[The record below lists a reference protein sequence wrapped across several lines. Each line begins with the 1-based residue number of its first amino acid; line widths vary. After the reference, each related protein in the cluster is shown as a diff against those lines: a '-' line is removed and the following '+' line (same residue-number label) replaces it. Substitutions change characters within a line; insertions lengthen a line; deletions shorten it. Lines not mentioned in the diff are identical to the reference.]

1 MHSSRMRTTHLLTI
15 SHSIQEGVS
24 AKGVICLGGL
34 LEVSAQGSLPRG
46 VSPCEGGV
54 SAKGGVCPEGCLSRG
69 CLPRGCLPRGVSAI
83 MGCVCPGGVA
93 VQGGVCLG
101 VCVSQ

>member
-1 MHSSRMRTTHLLTI
+1 M
-15 SHSIQEGVS
+15 S

-34 LEVSAQGSLPRG
+34 LGVSAQGSLPRG

-69 CLPRGCLPRGVSAI
+69 CLPRGVSAI